1 MAPAGPASSLDL
13 SCFMLNEAR
22 AGQVG
27 QQDRAKGP
35 PFRSLAHPE
44 AFLKGHLFQERL
56 PEEGGKGRGTHFL
69 RAICQAPG

>member
-13 SCFMLNEAR
+13 SCFMQNEAR

-35 PFRSLAHPE
+35 PFGSLAHPK

-56 PEEGGKGRGTHFL
+56 PEEGGHIF
-69 RAICQAPG
+69 